1 MFLDKRGICC
11 VSQQIE
17 ILAATG
23 LVRPVS
29 GNKTMT
35 ARIHSLSFKVIAVFL
50 LLTLIT
56 IALLNVFAYRSSSQ
70 LFGEQTEKAM
80 TSTLTFRGDLLTEK
94 LQALE
99 NQAASIA
106 KIETLQQSLTGL
118 KSGWNTIAKSTGD
131 AKAELQRIFVTENP
145 HPAGEREKL
154 IKPEGPSGFYYS
166 THETT
171 QAQVAAYLA
180 GTSFSDMLIADQN
193 GNVIYSFE
201 KGPAFGENLK
211 EGSFAATG
219 LGRVYQQSA
228 EAAGKAVDDVVGVNF
243 SGLSVGADAGAPDIY
258 FAVPLVKLGGFKGS
272 LMFQVKAEVFVN
284 LLSKGIIAGSSQTA
298 AILSGNGAGIALD
311 ASGKLTDVR
320 ADFSGDGIAVQDG
333 QRPEGA
339 AVVYG
344 RRISFAGQDFVV
356 TESLTKAELEAGSIR
371 IAAILIITGLIAL
384 AILAAATWVFT
395 RRLFAPLDR
404 LVAFTGAV
412 ADGAIEQPVENQ
424 DRRDEIGSMARA
436 LERFR
441 QALIEQQRQS
451 AERRDERARAEEE
464 RRQRMEERD
473 LEARTLQEVV
483 ETLDT
488 GLDRLAAG
496 DLAFRIERRFPVDL
510 EGLRSNFNKAI
521 ETLSATLGGIGGNS
535 VAVREGSEEM
545 RAGADQL
552 AERTER
558 QAAAI
563 SQAATAIQEI
573 TSAVKTQI
581 ARAEEAER
589 IARAAK
595 DDTAMSG
602 LIMRD
607 TIAAMEA
614 IQGSSQSISNI
625 IGVIDE
631 IAFQT
636 NLLALNAGVEAARA
650 GESGKGF
657 AVVAQEVRELAQRS
671 SNAAK
676 EIANLLSKSRGEVDH
691 GVKLVEKAGNA
702 LDGIGS
708 HVLSIN
714 SHIGEIMES
723 TREEAQTL
731 VDINTSV
738 NQLDAMTQ
746 QNAAMVE
753 ETTAAIH
760 RLAGEAAEMDQRLGL
775 FNLGAM
781 RTSQGRH
788 AA

>member
-1 MFLDKRGICC
+1 
-11 VSQQIE
+11 
-17 ILAATG
+17 
-23 LVRPVS
+23 
-29 GNKTMT
+29 MT

-50 LLTLIT
+50 VLTFIT

-70 LFGEQTEKAM
+70 VFGEQTEKAM

-99 NQAASIA
+99 DQAASIA

-118 KSGWNTIAKSTGD
+118 KSGWNTIAKSSGD
-131 AKAELQRIFVTENP
+131 AKAELQRIFVTENSLP
-145 HPAGEREKL
+145 VDEREKL

-171 QAQVAAYLA
+171 QGQVAAYLE
-180 GTSFSDMLIADQN
+180 GTSFRDMLIADQN
-193 GNVIYSFE
+193 GNVVYSFK

-211 EGSFAATG
+211 EGSFASTG
-219 LGRVYQQSA
+219 LARVYQKSA
-228 EAAGKAVDDVVGVNF
+228 DEAAKAVDDVVGVSF
-243 SGLSVGADAGAPDIY
+243 SGLSVGADANAPDIY
-258 FAVPLVKLGGFKGS
+258 FAVPMVKLGGFKGS
-272 LMFQVKAEVFVN
+272 LIFQVKAEVFVN
-284 LLSKGIIAGSSQTA
+284 LLSKGIIAGSSQQA
-298 AILSGNGAGIALD
+298 AILSGDGSGIALD
-311 ASGKLTDVR
+311 ASGKLADVR
-320 ADFSGDGIAVQDG
+320 AEFSVSGDGIAVQSG
-333 QRPEGA
+333 ERPEGA
-339 AVVYG
+339 ALVYG
-344 RRISFAGQDFVV
+344 RQIRFADQSFVV
-356 TESLTKAELEAGSIR
+356 TESLTTQELDAGSLQ
-371 IAAILIITGLIAL
+371 IATILLVTGLIAL
-384 AILAAATWVFT
+384 AVLAAATWVFT
-395 RRLFAPLDR
+395 RRLFAPLER

-412 ADGAIEQPVENQ
+412 ADGEIDRPVENQ
-424 DRRDEIGSMARA
+424 GRRDEIGSMARA

-451 AERRDERARAEEE
+451 AERREERARAEEE

-473 LEARTLQEVV
+473 HEARSLQEVV
-483 ETLDT
+483 ETLDK

-496 DLAFRIERRFPVDL
+496 DLAFRIETRFPADL

-521 ETLSATLGGIGGNS
+521 ETLSTTLGGIGENS

-545 RAGADQL
+545 RTGADQL

-563 SQAATAIQEI
+563 TQAANAIQEI

-581 ARAEEAER
+581 SRAEEAER

-614 IQGSSQSISNI
+614 IQGSSQEINKIVS
-625 IGVIDE
+625 VIDE

-676 EIANLLSKSRGEVDH
+676 EIANLLSKSRDEVDH

-723 TREEAQTL
+723 TREEAETL
-731 VDINTSV
+731 IDINTSV

-753 ETTAAIH
+753 ETTDAIH
-760 RLAGEAAEMDQRLGL
+760 RLAGEAAEMDQRLGM
-775 FNLGAM
+775 FNLGAA
-781 RTSQGRH
+781 RTSSGRR

>member
-1 MFLDKRGICC
+1 MGAGLLAGLLRGTTI
-11 VSQQIE
+11 
-17 ILAATG
+17 
-23 LVRPVS
+23 
-29 GNKTMT
+29 MT

-50 LLTLIT
+50 VLTFIT
-56 IALLNVFAYRSSSQ
+56 VALLNVFAYRSSSA

-80 TSTLTFRGDLLTEK
+80 TSMLTFRGDMLTEK

-106 KIETLQQSLTGL
+106 KIETLQQSMTGL
-118 KSGWNTIAKSTGD
+118 KSGWNTISKSTGD
-131 AKAELQRIFVTENP
+131 AKAELQRVFVTENP
-145 HPAGEREKL
+145 NPPGEREKL
-154 IKPEGPSGFYYS
+154 LKPEGPSGFYYS

-171 QAQVAAYLA
+171 QAQIGAYLE

-193 GNVIYSFE
+193 GNVIYSFR
-201 KGPAFGENLK
+201 KGAAFGENLA
-211 EGSFAATG
+211 EGSYAATN
-219 LGRVYQQSA
+219 LGRVFQQSVQ
-228 EAAGKAVDDVVGVNF
+228 AAAAAVDDVVGVNF
-243 SGLSVGADAGAPDIY
+243 SGLSVGADPAAPDIY
-258 FAVPLVKLGGFKGS
+258 FAVPFVKLGGYKGS
-272 LMFQVKAEVFVN
+272 LMFQVKADVFEN
-284 LLSKGIIAGSSQTA
+284 LLSKGIVAGSSQKA
-298 AILSGNGAGIALD
+298 AILSGEGTGIALD
-311 ASGKLTDVR
+311 ASGKLTDIK
-320 ADFSGDGIAVQDG
+320 ADFTMSGDGVSVQSG
-333 QRPEGA
+333 ERPEGA
-339 AVVYG
+339 AMVYG
-344 RRISFAGQDFVV
+344 RRIGFGDQSFVV
-356 TESLTKAELEAGSIR
+356 TESLTTAELEAGSIR
-371 IAAILIITGLIAL
+371 IATILFVTGLIAL
-384 AILAAATWVFT
+384 GVLAAATWVFT
-395 RRLFAPLDR
+395 RRLFAPLER

-412 ADGAIEQPVENQ
+412 ADGEIEHPVANQ
-424 DRRDEIGSMARA
+424 ERRDEIGSMARA
-436 LERFR
+436 LEHFR
-441 QALIEQQRQS
+441 LALIEQQRQS
-451 AERRDERARAEEE
+451 AERREERARAEEE

-473 LEARTLQEVV
+473 SEARTLQDVV
-483 ETLDT
+483 ETLDQ

-496 DLAFRIERRFPVDL
+496 DLAFRIESRFPADL
-510 EGLRSNFNKAI
+510 EALRSNFNKAI

-563 SQAATAIQEI
+563 SEAATAIQEI
-573 TSAVKTQI
+573 TGAVKVQI

-589 IARAAK
+589 IARAAR

-602 LIMRD
+602 HIMRD

-614 IQGSSQSISNI
+614 IQGSSMEINKIVS
-625 IGVIDE
+625 VIDE

-676 EIANLLSKSRGEVDH
+676 EIAGLLSKSRGEVDH

-714 SHIGEIMES
+714 SHIAEIMES

-775 FNLGAM
+775 FTLGAE
-781 RTSQGRH
+781 RSGSVRH

>member
-1 MFLDKRGICC
+1 
-11 VSQQIE
+11 
-17 ILAATG
+17 
-23 LVRPVS
+23 
-29 GNKTMT
+29 MT

-50 LLTLIT
+50 VLTFIT
-56 IALLNVFAYRSSSQ
+56 VALLNIFAYRSSSQ

-80 TSTLTFRGDLLTEK
+80 ASTLTFRGDLLTEK
-94 LQALE
+94 LHALE

-118 KSGWNTIAKSTGD
+118 KSGWNTITKSSGD
-131 AKAELQRIFVTENP
+131 AKAELQRIFVKENP
-145 HPAGEREKL
+145 FQAGEREKL

-171 QAQVAAYLA
+171 QTQVAAYLD

-193 GNVIYSFE
+193 GNVVYSYK
-201 KGPAFGENLK
+201 KGPAFAENLK
-211 EGSFAATG
+211 DGSFAATG
-219 LGRVYQQSA
+219 LGKVYQQSVD
-228 EAAGKAVDDVVGVNF
+228 AAAKAVDDVVGVNF
-243 SGLSVGADAGAPDIY
+243 SGLSVGADAAYPDIY
-258 FAVPLVKLGGFKGS
+258 FAVPLVKLGSFKGS
-272 LMFQVKAEVFVN
+272 LMFQVKADVFVD
-284 LLSKGIIAGSSQTA
+284 LLSKGMVPGSSQTA
-298 AILSGNGAGIALD
+298 AIVSAEGAGIALD
-311 ASGKLTDVR
+311 AAGKLTDVR
-320 ADFSGDGIAVQDG
+320 ADFSASGDGISVTSG
-333 QRPEGA
+333 ERPDGA
-339 AVVYG
+339 AVIYG
-344 RRISFAGQDFVV
+344 RRVSFGDQSFVV
-356 TESLTKAELEAGSIR
+356 TESLTEAELQAGSIR
-371 IAAILIITGLIAL
+371 IATILVITGLVAL
-384 AILAAATWVFT
+384 GVLAAATWIFS
-395 RRLFAPLDR
+395 RRLFAPLER
-404 LVAFTGAV
+404 LVIFTGAV
-412 ADGAIEQPVENQ
+412 ADGQIDQPVENQ
-424 DRRDEIGSMARA
+424 ERRDEIGSMARA

-451 AERRDERARAEEE
+451 AERREERARAEEE

-473 LEARTLQEVV
+473 QEAKTLQEVV

-496 DLAFRIERRFPVDL
+496 DLAFRIERRFPADL

-563 SQAATAIQEI
+563 SQAAGAIQEI

-614 IQGSSQSISNI
+614 IQGSSQEINKIVS
-625 IGVIDE
+625 VIDE

-731 VDINTSV
+731 VDINASV
-738 NQLDAMTQ
+738 NQLDTMTQ

-775 FNLGAM
+775 FNLGTVA
-781 RTSQGRH
+781 GH
-788 AA
+788 AGQRAA

>member
-1 MFLDKRGICC
+1 
-11 VSQQIE
+11 
-17 ILAATG
+17 
-23 LVRPVS
+23 
-29 GNKTMT
+29 MT

-50 LLTLIT
+50 VLTFIT
-56 IALLNVFAYRSSSQ
+56 VALLNIFAYRSSSQ

-80 TSTLTFRGDLLTEK
+80 ASTLTFRGDLLTEK
-94 LQALE
+94 LHALE

-118 KSGWNTIAKSTGD
+118 KSGWNTITKSSGD
-131 AKAELQRIFVTENP
+131 AKAELQQIFVKENP
-145 HPAGEREKL
+145 FQAGEREKL

-171 QAQVAAYLA
+171 QTQVAAYLD

-193 GNVIYSFE
+193 GNVVYSYK
-201 KGPAFGENLK
+201 KGPAFAENLK
-211 EGSFAATG
+211 DGSFAATG
-219 LGRVYQQSA
+219 LGKVYQQSVD
-228 EAAGKAVDDVVGVNF
+228 AAAKAVDDVVGVNF
-243 SGLSVGADAGAPDIY
+243 SGLSVGADAAYPDIY
-258 FAVPLVKLGGFKGS
+258 FAVPLVKLGSFKGS
-272 LMFQVKAEVFVN
+272 LMFQVKADVFVD
-284 LLSKGIIAGSSQTA
+284 LLSKGMVPGSSQTA
-298 AILSGNGAGIALD
+298 AIVSAEGAGIALD
-311 ASGKLTDVR
+311 AAGKLTDVR
-320 ADFSGDGIAVQDG
+320 ADFSASGDGISVTSG
-333 QRPEGA
+333 ERPDGA
-339 AVVYG
+339 AVIYG
-344 RRISFAGQDFVV
+344 RRVSFGDQSFVV
-356 TESLTKAELEAGSIR
+356 TESLTEAELQAGSIR
-371 IAAILIITGLIAL
+371 IATILVITGLVAL
-384 AILAAATWVFT
+384 GVLAAATWIFT
-395 RRLFAPLDR
+395 RRLFAPLER
-404 LVAFTGAV
+404 LVIFTGAV
-412 ADGAIEQPVENQ
+412 ADGQIDQPVENQ
-424 DRRDEIGSMARA
+424 ERRDEIGSMARA

-451 AERRDERARAEEE
+451 AERREERARAEEE

-473 LEARTLQEVV
+473 QEAKTLQEVV

-496 DLAFRIERRFPVDL
+496 DLAFRIERRFPADL

-563 SQAATAIQEI
+563 SQAAGAIQEI

-614 IQGSSQSISNI
+614 IQGSSQEINKIVS
-625 IGVIDE
+625 VIDE

-731 VDINTSV
+731 VDINASV
-738 NQLDAMTQ
+738 NQLDTMTQ

-775 FNLGAM
+775 FNLGTVA
-781 RTSQGRH
+781 GH
-788 AA
+788 AGQRAA

>member
-1 MFLDKRGICC
+1 
-11 VSQQIE
+11 
-17 ILAATG
+17 
-23 LVRPVS
+23 
-29 GNKTMT
+29 MT

-50 LLTLIT
+50 VLTFIT
-56 IALLNVFAYRSSSQ
+56 VALLNIFAYRSSSQ

-80 TSTLTFRGDLLTEK
+80 ASTLTFRGDLLTEK
-94 LQALE
+94 LHALE

-118 KSGWNTIAKSTGD
+118 KSGWNTITKSSGD
-131 AKAELQRIFVTENP
+131 AKGELQRIFVKENP
-145 HPAGEREKL
+145 FQAGEREKL

-171 QAQVAAYLA
+171 QAQVAAYLD

-193 GNVIYSFE
+193 GNVVYSFK
-201 KGPAFGENLK
+201 KGPAFAENLK
-211 EGSFAATG
+211 DGSFAATG
-219 LGRVYQQSA
+219 LGKVYQQSVD
-228 EAAGKAVDDVVGVNF
+228 AAAKAVDDVVGVNF
-243 SGLSVGADAGAPDIY
+243 SGLSVGADAAYPDIY
-258 FAVPLVKLGGFKGS
+258 FAVPLVKLGSFKGS
-272 LMFQVKAEVFVN
+272 LMFQVKADVFVD
-284 LLSKGIIAGSSQTA
+284 LLSKGMVPGSSQTA
-298 AILSGNGAGIALD
+298 AIVSAEGAGIALD
-311 ASGKLTDVR
+311 AGGKLTDVR
-320 ADFSGDGIAVQDG
+320 ADFSASGDGISVTSG
-333 QRPEGA
+333 ERPDGA
-339 AVVYG
+339 AVIYG
-344 RRISFAGQDFVV
+344 RRVSFGDQSFVV
-356 TESLTKAELEAGSIR
+356 TESLTEAELQAGSIR
-371 IAAILIITGLIAL
+371 IATILVITGLVAL
-384 AILAAATWVFT
+384 GVLAAATWIFT
-395 RRLFAPLDR
+395 RRLFAPLER
-404 LVAFTGAV
+404 LVIFTGAV
-412 ADGAIEQPVENQ
+412 ADGQIDQPVENQ
-424 DRRDEIGSMARA
+424 ERRDEIGSMARA

-451 AERRDERARAEEE
+451 AERREERARAEEE

-473 LEARTLQEVV
+473 QEAKTLQEVV

-496 DLAFRIERRFPVDL
+496 DLAFRIERRFPADL

-563 SQAATAIQEI
+563 SQAAGAIQEI

-614 IQGSSQSISNI
+614 IQGSSQEINKIVS
-625 IGVIDE
+625 VIDE

-731 VDINTSV
+731 VDINASV
-738 NQLDAMTQ
+738 NQLDTMTQ

-775 FNLGAM
+775 FNLGTVA
-781 RTSQGRH
+781 GH
-788 AA
+788 AGKRAA

>member
-1 MFLDKRGICC
+1 
-11 VSQQIE
+11 
-17 ILAATG
+17 
-23 LVRPVS
+23 
-29 GNKTMT
+29 MT

-50 LLTLIT
+50 VLTFIT
-56 IALLNVFAYRSSSQ
+56 VALLNIFAYRSSSQ

-80 TSTLTFRGDLLTEK
+80 ASTLTFRGDLLTEK
-94 LQALE
+94 LHALE

-118 KSGWNTIAKSTGD
+118 KSGWNTITKSSGD
-131 AKAELQRIFVTENP
+131 AKGELQRIFVKENP
-145 HPAGEREKL
+145 FQAGEREKL

-171 QAQVAAYLA
+171 QTQVAAYLD

-193 GNVIYSFE
+193 GNVVYSYK
-201 KGPAFGENLK
+201 KGPAFAENLK
-211 EGSFAATG
+211 DGSFAATG
-219 LGRVYQQSA
+219 LGKVYQQSVD
-228 EAAGKAVDDVVGVNF
+228 AAAKAVDDVVGVNF
-243 SGLSVGADAGAPDIY
+243 SGLSVGADAAYPDIY
-258 FAVPLVKLGGFKGS
+258 FAVPLVKLGSFKGS
-272 LMFQVKAEVFVN
+272 LMFQVKADVFVD
-284 LLSKGIIAGSSQTA
+284 LLSKGMVPGSSQTA
-298 AILSGNGAGIALD
+298 AIVSAEGAGIALD
-311 ASGKLTDVR
+311 AAGKLTDVR
-320 ADFSGDGIAVQDG
+320 ADFSASGDGISVTSG
-333 QRPEGA
+333 ERPDGA
-339 AVVYG
+339 AVIYG
-344 RRISFAGQDFVV
+344 RRVSFGDQSFVV
-356 TESLTKAELEAGSIR
+356 TESLTEAELQAGSIR
-371 IAAILIITGLIAL
+371 IATILVITGLVAL
-384 AILAAATWVFT
+384 GVLAAATWIFT
-395 RRLFAPLDR
+395 RRLFAPLER
-404 LVAFTGAV
+404 LVIFTGAV
-412 ADGAIEQPVENQ
+412 ADGQIDQPVENQ
-424 DRRDEIGSMARA
+424 ERRDEIGSMARA

-451 AERRDERARAEEE
+451 AERREERARAEEE

-473 LEARTLQEVV
+473 QEAKTLQEVV

-496 DLAFRIERRFPVDL
+496 DLAFRIERRFPADL

-563 SQAATAIQEI
+563 SQAAGAIQEI

-614 IQGSSQSISNI
+614 IQGSSQEINKIVS
-625 IGVIDE
+625 VIDE

-731 VDINTSV
+731 VDINASV
-738 NQLDAMTQ
+738 NQLDTMTQ

-775 FNLGAM
+775 FNLGTVAGHA
-781 RTSQGRH
+781 GRR

>member
-1 MFLDKRGICC
+1 
-11 VSQQIE
+11 
-17 ILAATG
+17 
-23 LVRPVS
+23 
-29 GNKTMT
+29 MT

-50 LLTLIT
+50 VLTFIT

-70 LFGEQTEKAM
+70 VFGEQTEKAM

-99 NQAASIA
+99 DQAASIA

-118 KSGWNTIAKSTGD
+118 KSGWNTIAKSSGD
-131 AKAELQRIFVTENP
+131 AKAELQRIFVTENSFP
-145 HPAGEREKL
+145 VDEREKL

-171 QAQVAAYLA
+171 QGQVAAYLE
-180 GTSFSDMLIADQN
+180 GTSFRDMLIADQN
-193 GNVIYSFE
+193 GNVVYSFK

-211 EGSFAATG
+211 EGSFASTG
-219 LGRVYQQSA
+219 LARVYQKSA
-228 EAAGKAVDDVVGVNF
+228 DEAAKAVDDVVGVSF
-243 SGLSVGADAGAPDIY
+243 SGLSVGADANAPDIY
-258 FAVPLVKLGGFKGS
+258 FAVPMVKLGGFKGS
-272 LMFQVKAEVFVN
+272 LIFQVKAEVFVN
-284 LLSKGIIAGSSQTA
+284 LLSKGIIAGSSQQA
-298 AILSGNGAGIALD
+298 AILSGDGSGIALD
-311 ASGKLTDVR
+311 ASGKLADVR
-320 ADFSGDGIAVQDG
+320 AEFSVSGDGIAVQSG
-333 QRPEGA
+333 ERPEGA
-339 AVVYG
+339 ALVYG
-344 RRISFAGQDFVV
+344 RQIRFADQSFVV
-356 TESLTKAELEAGSIR
+356 TESLTTQELDAGSLR
-371 IAAILIITGLIAL
+371 IATILLVTGLIAL
-384 AILAAATWVFT
+384 AVLAAATWVFT
-395 RRLFAPLDR
+395 RRLFAPLER

-412 ADGAIEQPVENQ
+412 ADGEIDRPVENQ
-424 DRRDEIGSMARA
+424 ERRDEIGSMARA

-451 AERRDERARAEEE
+451 AERREERARAEEE

-473 LEARTLQEVV
+473 HEARSLQEVV
-483 ETLDT
+483 ETLDK

-496 DLAFRIERRFPVDL
+496 DLAFRIETRFPADL

-521 ETLSATLGGIGGNS
+521 ETLSTTLGGIGENS

-545 RAGADQL
+545 RTGADQL

-563 SQAATAIQEI
+563 TQAANAIQEI

-581 ARAEEAER
+581 SRAEEAER

-614 IQGSSQSISNI
+614 IQGSSQEINKIVS
-625 IGVIDE
+625 VIDE

-723 TREEAQTL
+723 TREEAETL
-731 VDINTSV
+731 IDINTSV

-760 RLAGEAAEMDQRLGL
+760 RLAGEAAEMDQRLGM
-775 FNLGAM
+775 FNLGAA
-781 RTSQGRH
+781 RTSSGRH

>member
-1 MFLDKRGICC
+1 
-11 VSQQIE
+11 
-17 ILAATG
+17 
-23 LVRPVS
+23 
-29 GNKTMT
+29 MT

-50 LLTLIT
+50 VLTFIT
-56 IALLNVFAYRSSSQ
+56 VALLNIFAYRSSSQ

-80 TSTLTFRGDLLTEK
+80 ASTLTFRGDLLTEK
-94 LQALE
+94 LHALE

-118 KSGWNTIAKSTGD
+118 KSGWNTITKSSGD
-131 AKAELQRIFVTENP
+131 AKAELQRIFVKENP
-145 HPAGEREKL
+145 FQAGEREKL

-166 THETT
+166 THEAT
-171 QAQVAAYLA
+171 QTQVAAYLD

-193 GNVIYSFE
+193 GNVVYSFK
-201 KGPAFGENLK
+201 KGSAFGENLK
-211 EGSFAATG
+211 DGSFAATG
-219 LGRVYQQSA
+219 LGKVYQQSVD
-228 EAAGKAVDDVVGVNF
+228 AAAKTVDDVVGVNF
-243 SGLSVGADAGAPDIY
+243 SGLSVGADAAYPDIY
-258 FAVPLVKLGGFKGS
+258 FAVPLVKLGSFKGS
-272 LMFQVKAEVFVN
+272 LIFQVKADVFVD
-284 LLSKGIIAGSSQTA
+284 LLSKGMVPGSSQTA
-298 AILSGNGAGIALD
+298 AIVSAEGAGIALD
-311 ASGKLTDVR
+311 AAGKLTDVR
-320 ADFSGDGIAVQDG
+320 ADFSASGDGISVTSG
-333 QRPEGA
+333 ERPDGA
-339 AVVYG
+339 AVIYG
-344 RRISFAGQDFVV
+344 RRVSFGDQSFVV
-356 TESLTKAELEAGSIR
+356 TESLTEAELQAGSIR
-371 IAAILIITGLIAL
+371 IATILVITGLVAL
-384 AILAAATWVFT
+384 GVLAAATWIFT
-395 RRLFAPLDR
+395 RRLFAPLER
-404 LVAFTGAV
+404 LVIFTGAV
-412 ADGAIEQPVENQ
+412 ADGQIDQPVENQ
-424 DRRDEIGSMARA
+424 ERRDEIGSMARA

-451 AERRDERARAEEE
+451 AERREERARAEEE

-473 LEARTLQEVV
+473 QEAKTLQEVV

-496 DLAFRIERRFPVDL
+496 DLAFRIERRFPADL

-563 SQAATAIQEI
+563 SQAAGAIQEI
-573 TSAVKTQI
+573 TGAVKTQI

-614 IQGSSQSISNI
+614 IQGSSQEINKIVS
-625 IGVIDE
+625 VIDE

-731 VDINTSV
+731 VDINASV
-738 NQLDAMTQ
+738 NQLDTMTQ

-775 FNLGAM
+775 FNLGTVA
-781 RTSQGRH
+781 GH
-788 AA
+788 AGKRAA

>member
-1 MFLDKRGICC
+1 M
-11 VSQQIE
+11 
-17 ILAATG
+17 
-23 LVRPVS
+23 
-29 GNKTMT
+29 
-35 ARIHSLSFKVIAVFL
+35 
-50 LLTLIT
+50 
-56 IALLNVFAYRSSSQ
+56 
-70 LFGEQTEKAM
+70 
-80 TSTLTFRGDLLTEK
+80 
-94 LQALE
+94 
-99 NQAASIA
+99 
-106 KIETLQQSLTGL
+106 
-118 KSGWNTIAKSTGD
+118 
-131 AKAELQRIFVTENP
+131 
-145 HPAGEREKL
+145 
-154 IKPEGPSGFYYS
+154 
-166 THETT
+166 
-171 QAQVAAYLA
+171 
-180 GTSFSDMLIADQN
+180 
-193 GNVIYSFE
+193 
-201 KGPAFGENLK
+201 
-211 EGSFAATG
+211 
-219 LGRVYQQSA
+219 
-228 EAAGKAVDDVVGVNF
+228 
-243 SGLSVGADAGAPDIY
+243 
-258 FAVPLVKLGGFKGS
+258 VKLGGFKGS
-272 LMFQVKAEVFVN
+272 LIFQVKAEVFVN
-284 LLSKGIIAGSSQTA
+284 LLSKGIIAGSSQRA
-298 AILSGNGAGIALD
+298 AILSGDGSGIALD
-311 ASGKLTDVR
+311 ASGKLADVR
-320 ADFSGDGIAVQDG
+320 AEFSVSGDGIAVRSG
-333 QRPEGA
+333 ERPEGA
-339 AVVYG
+339 VLVYG
-344 RRISFAGQDFVV
+344 RQIRFADQSFVV
-356 TESLTKAELEAGSIR
+356 TESLTTQELDAGSLR
-371 IAAILIITGLIAL
+371 IATILLVTGLIAL
-384 AILAAATWVFT
+384 AVLAAATWIFT
-395 RRLFAPLDR
+395 RRLFAPLER

-412 ADGAIEQPVENQ
+412 ADGEIDRPVENQ
-424 DRRDEIGSMARA
+424 ERRDEIGSMARA

-451 AERRDERARAEEE
+451 AERREERARAEEE

-473 LEARTLQEVV
+473 HEARSLQEVV
-483 ETLDT
+483 ETLDK

-496 DLAFRIERRFPVDL
+496 DLAFRIETRFPADL

-521 ETLSATLGGIGGNS
+521 ETLSTTLGGIGENS

-545 RAGADQL
+545 RTGADQL

-563 SQAATAIQEI
+563 TQAANAIQEI

-581 ARAEEAER
+581 SRAEEAER

-614 IQGSSQSISNI
+614 IQGSSQEINKIVS
-625 IGVIDE
+625 VIDE

-723 TREEAQTL
+723 TREEAETL
-731 VDINTSV
+731 IDINTSV

-760 RLAGEAAEMDQRLGL
+760 RLAGEAAEMDQRLGM
-775 FNLGAM
+775 FNLGAA
-781 RTSQGRH
+781 RTSSGRH

>member
-1 MFLDKRGICC
+1 
-11 VSQQIE
+11 
-17 ILAATG
+17 
-23 LVRPVS
+23 
-29 GNKTMT
+29 MT
-35 ARIHSLSFKVIAVFL
+35 ARLHSLSFKLIAVFL
-50 LLTLIT
+50 VLTFTT
-56 IALLNVFAYRSSSQ
+56 IALLNVFAYRGSSQ
-70 LFGEQTEKAM
+70 LFAEQTEKAM
-80 TSTLTFRGDLLTEK
+80 TSTLTFRGDLLIEK
-94 LQALE
+94 LGALE

-106 KIETLQQSLTGL
+106 KIETLQQSMTGL
-118 KSGWNTIAKSTGD
+118 KSGWNTITKSSGD
-131 AKAELQRIFVTENP
+131 AKAELQRVFVAENP
-145 HPAGEREKL
+145 HPADEREKL

-171 QAQVAAYLA
+171 QTQMAAYLA
-180 GTSFSDMLIADQN
+180 GTDFLDILIADQN
-193 GNVIYSFE
+193 GNVIYSFR
-201 KGPAFGENLK
+201 KGGAFGENLK
-211 EGSFAATG
+211 EGNWAATG

-228 EAAGKAVDDVVGVNF
+228 EAAANAVDDVVGVNF
-243 SGLSVGADAGAPDIY
+243 SGLAVGGDAGAPDIY
-258 FAVPLVKLGGFKGS
+258 FAVPFVKLGGYKGS
-272 LMFQVKAEVFVN
+272 LMFQVQPQVFTD
-284 LLSKGIIAGSSQTA
+284 LLSKGIIPGSSQKA
-298 AILSGNGAGIALD
+298 SILSSGGTGITLD
-311 ASGKLTDVR
+311 EAGKLVDVR
-320 ADFSGDGIAVQDG
+320 ADFQASGDGIAVQAAE
-333 QRPEGA
+333 RLEGA

-344 RRISFAGQDFVV
+344 RRIGFAGQDFVV
-356 TESLTKAELEAGSIR
+356 TESLTTAELEAGSLS
-371 IAAILIITGLIAL
+371 IATTLFLTGLIAL
-384 AILAAATWVFT
+384 LVLAIATWVFT

-404 LVAFTGAV
+404 LVTFTAAV
-412 ADGAIEQPVENQ
+412 ADGEIERPVENQ
-424 DRRDEIGSMARA
+424 ERRDEIGSMARA

-441 QALIEQQRQS
+441 LGLIEQQRLS
-451 AERRDERARAEEE
+451 AERREERERADEE
-464 RRQRMEERD
+464 RRQRMAERD
-473 LEARTLQEVV
+473 SEAKTLQEVV
-483 ETLDT
+483 ETLDH

-496 DLAFRIERRFPVDL
+496 DLAFRIERGFPVDL

-521 ETLSATLGGIGGNS
+521 ETLSTTLGGIGGNS

-563 SQAATAIQEI
+563 TQAATAIQEI

-614 IQGSSQSISNI
+614 IQGSSQEINKIVS
-625 IGVIDE
+625 VIDE

-676 EIANLLSKSRGEVDH
+676 EIANLLAKSRGEVDH
-691 GVKLVEKAGNA
+691 GVKLVEKAGHA

-731 VDINTSV
+731 VDINSSV

-760 RLAGEAAEMDQRLGL
+760 RLAGEAREMDQQLGQ
-775 FNLGAM
+775 FNLVAN
-781 RTSQGRH
+781 RQTASRH

>member
-1 MFLDKRGICC
+1 
-11 VSQQIE
+11 
-17 ILAATG
+17 
-23 LVRPVS
+23 
-29 GNKTMT
+29 MT

-50 LLTLIT
+50 VLTFIT
-56 IALLNVFAYRSSSQ
+56 VALLNIFAYRSSSV

-80 TSTLTFRGDLLTEK
+80 ASTLTFRGDLLTDK

-118 KSGWNTIAKSTGD
+118 KSGWNTIAKTSGN

-145 HPAGEREKL
+145 NPAGEREKL

-171 QAQVAAYLA
+171 QTQVAGYLA
-180 GTSFSDMLIADQN
+180 GTNFSDMLIADQN
-193 GNVIYSFE
+193 GNVIYSFK

-228 EAAGKAVDDVVGVNF
+228 DAAAEAVDDVVGVNF
-243 SGLSVGADAGAPDIY
+243 SGLSVGADASAPDIY

-272 LMFQVKAEVFVN
+272 LMFQVKAEVFSN
-284 LLSKGIIAGSSQTA
+284 LLSKGIVAGSSQQS
-298 AILSGNGAGIALD
+298 AILSGDGSGIALD
-311 ASGKLTDVR
+311 AAGKLTDVR
-320 ADFSGDGIAVQDG
+320 ADFAIPGEAMAVQSG
-333 QRPEGA
+333 ERPEGPA
-339 AVVYG
+339 LVYG
-344 RRISFAGQDFVV
+344 RRIGFGDQSFVV
-356 TESLTKAELEAGSIR
+356 TESLLTAELEAGSIR
-371 IAAILIITGLIAL
+371 IATVLVVTGLIAL
-384 AILAAATWVFT
+384 GILAAATWVFT
-395 RRLFAPLDR
+395 RRLFAPLER

-412 ADGAIEQPVENQ
+412 ADGEIEQPVQNQ

-441 QALIEQQRQS
+441 LALIEQQRQS

-473 LEARTLQEVV
+473 QEARTLQEVV
-483 ETLDT
+483 ETLDL

-496 DLAFRIERRFPVDL
+496 DLAFRIEQRFPTDL

-521 ETLSATLGGIGGNS
+521 ETLSTALGGIGGNS

-573 TSAVKTQI
+573 TGAVKTQI

-614 IQGSSQSISNI
+614 IQGSSQEINKIVS
-625 IGVIDE
+625 VIDE

-676 EIANLLSKSRGEVDH
+676 EIGNLLSKSRGEVDH

-731 VDINTSV
+731 VDINASV

-775 FNLGAM
+775 FNLGVKSN
-781 RTSQGRH
+781 SQERH

>member
-1 MFLDKRGICC
+1 
-11 VSQQIE
+11 
-17 ILAATG
+17 
-23 LVRPVS
+23 
-29 GNKTMT
+29 MT

-50 LLTLIT
+50 VLTFVT
-56 IALLNVFAYRSSSQ
+56 IALLNVFAYRSSNL

-80 TSTLTFRGDLLTEK
+80 ASTLTFRGDLLTEK

-118 KSGWNTIAKSTGD
+118 KSGWNTITKSSGD

-145 HPAGEREKL
+145 YPAGEREKL

-171 QAQVAAYLA
+171 QAQVATYLD

-193 GNVIYSFE
+193 GNVIYSFK
-201 KGPAFGENLK
+201 KGSAFGENLK
-211 EGSFAATG
+211 EGGFASTG
-219 LGRVYQQSA
+219 LGRVYLQSA
-228 EAAGKAVDDVVGVNF
+228 DAAAKAVDDVVGVNF
-243 SGLSVGADAGAPDIY
+243 SGLSVGADAAAPDIY
-258 FAVPLVKLGGFKGS
+258 FAVPLVKLGGYKGS

-284 LLSKGIIAGSSQTA
+284 LLSKGIVAGSSQQA
-298 AILSGNGAGIALD
+298 AILSGDGSGIALD

-320 ADFSGDGIAVQDG
+320 ADFTVSGDGIAVQPG
-333 QRPEGA
+333 ERPEGPA
-339 AVVYG
+339 MVYG
-344 RRISFAGQDFVV
+344 RQISFADQSFVV
-356 TESLTKAELEAGSIR
+356 TERLTTAELEAGSIR
-371 IAAILIITGLIAL
+371 IATILFVTGLVAL
-384 AILAAATWVFT
+384 AVLAVATWVFT
-395 RRLFAPLDR
+395 RRLFAPLER

-412 ADGAIEQPVENQ
+412 ANGEIDRPVENQ
-424 DRRDEIGSMARA
+424 ERRDEIGSMARA

-441 QALIEQQRQS
+441 QALIEQQKQS
-451 AERRDERARAEEE
+451 AERREERARVEEE

-473 LEARTLQEVV
+473 QEAKTLQEVV

-496 DLAFRIERRFPVDL
+496 DLAFRIERRFPADL

-521 ETLSATLGGIGGNS
+521 GTLSATLGGIGGNS

-563 SQAATAIQEI
+563 SQAASAIQEI

-614 IQGSSQSISNI
+614 IQGSSQEINKIVS
-625 IGVIDE
+625 VIDE

-676 EIANLLSKSRGEVDH
+676 EIANLLSKSRGEVDQ

-731 VDINTSV
+731 VEINASV

-775 FNLGAM
+775 FNLGTERGHA
-781 RTSQGRH
+781 GRH

>member
-1 MFLDKRGICC
+1 
-11 VSQQIE
+11 
-17 ILAATG
+17 
-23 LVRPVS
+23 
-29 GNKTMT
+29 MT

-50 LLTLIT
+50 VLTFVT
-56 IALLNVFAYRSSSQ
+56 VALLNVFAYRSSSA
-70 LFGEQTEKAM
+70 LFGDQTEKAM
-80 TSTLTFRGDLLTEK
+80 SSMLTFRGDMLTEK

-106 KIETLQQSLTGL
+106 KIETLQQSMTGL
-118 KSGWNTIAKSTGD
+118 KSGWNTISKSTGD
-131 AKAELQRIFVTENP
+131 AKAELQRVFVTENP
-145 HPAGEREKL
+145 NPPAEREKL
-154 IKPEGPSGFYYS
+154 LKPEGPSGFYYS

-171 QAQVAAYLA
+171 QAQIAAYLE

-193 GNVIYSFE
+193 GNVIYSFR
-201 KGPAFGENLK
+201 KGPAFGENLS
-211 EGSFAATG
+211 EGSWAATN
-219 LGRVYQQSA
+219 LGRVFQQSVQ
-228 EAAGKAVDDVVGVNF
+228 AASAAVDDVVGVNF
-243 SGLSVGADAGAPDIY
+243 SGLSVGADPAAPDIY
-258 FAVPLVKLGGFKGS
+258 FAVPFVKLGGYKGS
-272 LMFQVKAEVFVN
+272 LMFQVKADVFEN
-284 LLSKGIIAGSSQTA
+284 LLSKGIVAGSSQKA
-298 AILSGNGAGIALD
+298 AILSGEGTGIALD
-311 ASGKLTDVR
+311 VAGKLIDIQ
-320 ADFSGDGIAVQDG
+320 ADFSVSGDGVSVQAG
-333 QRPEGA
+333 ERPEGA
-339 AVVYG
+339 AMVYG
-344 RRISFAGQDFVV
+344 RRISFGDQSFVM
-356 TESLTKAELEAGSIR
+356 TESLTTAELEAGSIS
-371 IAAILIITGLIAL
+371 IATILFVTGLIAL
-384 AILAAATWVFT
+384 AVLAAATWVFT
-395 RRLFAPLDR
+395 RRLFAPLER

-412 ADGAIEQPVENQ
+412 ADGEIDHPVENQ
-424 DRRDEIGSMARA
+424 ERRDEIGSMARA

-441 QALIEQQRQS
+441 LALIEQQRLS
-451 AERRDERARAEEE
+451 AERREERARAEEE

-473 LEARTLQEVV
+473 SEARTLQDVV
-483 ETLDT
+483 ETLDQ
-488 GLDRLAAG
+488 GLGRLAAG
-496 DLAFRIERRFPVDL
+496 DLAFRIESRFPADL
-510 EGLRSNFNKAI
+510 ETLRSNFNKAI

-573 TSAVKTQI
+573 TGAVKVQI

-589 IARAAK
+589 IARAAR

-602 LIMRD
+602 HIMRD

-614 IQGSSQSISNI
+614 IQGSSMEINKIVS
-625 IGVIDE
+625 VIDE

-676 EIANLLSKSRGEVDH
+676 EIAGLLSKSRGEVDH

-714 SHIGEIMES
+714 SHIAEIMES

-760 RLAGEAAEMDQRLGL
+760 RLAGEAAEMDQQLGL
-775 FNLGAM
+775 FNLGSDGSGSV
-781 RTSQGRH
+781 RN

>member
-1 MFLDKRGICC
+1 
-11 VSQQIE
+11 
-17 ILAATG
+17 
-23 LVRPVS
+23 
-29 GNKTMT
+29 MT

-50 LLTLIT
+50 VLTFIT
-56 IALLNVFAYRSSSQ
+56 VALLNVFAYHSSSL

-106 KIETLQQSLTGL
+106 KIETLQQSMTGL
-118 KSGWNTIAKSTGD
+118 KSGWNTITKSSGD
-131 AKAELQRIFVTENP
+131 AKAELQRVFVTENP
-145 HPAGEREKL
+145 NPAGEREKL
-154 IKPEGPSGFYYS
+154 LKPEGPSGFYYS

-171 QAQVAAYLA
+171 QAQIAAYLE
-180 GTSFSDMLIADQN
+180 GTNFRDMLIADQN
-193 GNVIYSFE
+193 GNVIYSFK
-201 KGPAFGENLK
+201 KGPEFGENLK
-211 EGSFAATG
+211 QGRWAATG

-228 EAAGKAVDDVVGVNF
+228 DAAAKAVDDVVGVNF
-243 SGLSVGADAGAPDIY
+243 SGLSVGADPSAPDIY
-258 FAVPLVKLGGFKGS
+258 FAVPFVKLGGYKGS
-272 LMFQVKAEVFVN
+272 LMFQVKADVFLN
-284 LLSKGIIAGSSQTA
+284 LLSKGIVAGSSQKA

-311 ASGKLTDVR
+311 ASGKLADIR
-320 ADFSGDGIAVQDG
+320 ADFTMSGDGIAVQSG
-333 QRPEGA
+333 ARPEGA
-339 AVVYG
+339 AMVYG
-344 RRISFAGQDFVV
+344 RRISFADQSFVV
-356 TESLTKAELEAGSIR
+356 TESLTTAELEAGSIR
-371 IAAILIITGLIAL
+371 IATILFVTGLVAL
-384 AILAAATWVFT
+384 AVLAAATWVFT
-395 RRLFAPLDR
+395 RRLFAPLER

-412 ADGAIEQPVENQ
+412 ADGQIEQPVENQ
-424 DRRDEIGSMARA
+424 QRRDEIGSMARA

-441 QALIEQQRQS
+441 LALIEQQRLS
-451 AERRDERARAEEE
+451 GERREERARAEEE
-464 RRQRMEERD
+464 RRLRMEERD
-473 LEARTLQEVV
+473 SEARSLQAVV
-483 ETLDT
+483 ETLDQ

-496 DLAFRIERRFPVDL
+496 DLAFRIERPFPADL
-510 EGLRSNFNKAI
+510 EALRSNFNKAI
-521 ETLSATLGGIGGNS
+521 ETLSTTLGGIGGNS
-535 VAVREGSEEM
+535 IAVREGSEEM
-545 RAGADQL
+545 RAVADQL

-563 SQAATAIQEI
+563 SQAASAIQEI
-573 TSAVKTQI
+573 TGAVKVQI

-589 IARAAK
+589 IARAARN
-595 DDTAMSG
+595 DTAMSG
-602 LIMRD
+602 HIMRD

-614 IQGSSQSISNI
+614 IQGSSQEINKIVS
-625 IGVIDE
+625 VIDE
-631 IAFQT
+631 IDFQT

-676 EIANLLSKSRGEVDH
+676 EIASLLSKSRGEVDH

-708 HVLSIN
+708 HVVSIN
-714 SHIGEIMES
+714 SHIAEIMES

-731 VDINTSV
+731 VDINASV
-738 NQLDAMTQ
+738 SQLDTMTQ

-775 FNLGAM
+775 FNLGTA
-781 RTSQGRH
+781 RPSSARY

>member
-1 MFLDKRGICC
+1 
-11 VSQQIE
+11 
-17 ILAATG
+17 
-23 LVRPVS
+23 
-29 GNKTMT
+29 MT
-35 ARIHSLSFKVIAVFL
+35 ARIHSLSFKVIVVFL
-50 LLTLIT
+50 VLTFIT

-70 LFGEQTEKAM
+70 VFGEQTEKAM

-99 NQAASIA
+99 DQAASIA

-118 KSGWNTIAKSTGD
+118 KSGWNTIAKSSGD
-131 AKAELQRIFVTENP
+131 AKAELQRIFVTENSF
-145 HPAGEREKL
+145 PADEREKL

-171 QAQVAAYLA
+171 QGQVAAYLE
-180 GTSFSDMLIADQN
+180 GTSFRDMLIADQN
-193 GNVIYSFE
+193 GNVVYSFK

-211 EGSFAATG
+211 EGSFASTG
-219 LGRVYQQSA
+219 LARVYQKSA
-228 EAAGKAVDDVVGVNF
+228 DEAAKAVDDVVGVSF
-243 SGLSVGADAGAPDIY
+243 SGLSVGADANAPDIY
-258 FAVPLVKLGGFKGS
+258 FAVPMVKLGGFKGS
-272 LMFQVKAEVFVN
+272 LIFQVKAEVFVN
-284 LLSKGIIAGSSQTA
+284 LLSKGIIAGSSQQA
-298 AILSGNGAGIALD
+298 AILSGDGSGIALD
-311 ASGKLTDVR
+311 ASGKLADVR
-320 ADFSGDGIAVQDG
+320 AEFSVSGDGIDVRSG
-333 QRPEGA
+333 ERPEGA
-339 AVVYG
+339 VLVYG
-344 RRISFAGQDFVV
+344 RQIRFADQSFVV
-356 TESLTKAELEAGSIR
+356 TESLTTQELDAGSLQ
-371 IAAILIITGLIAL
+371 IATILLVTGLIAL
-384 AILAAATWVFT
+384 AVLAAATWVFT
-395 RRLFAPLDR
+395 RRLFAPLER

-412 ADGAIEQPVENQ
+412 ADGEIDRPVENQ
-424 DRRDEIGSMARA
+424 ERRDEIGSMARA

-451 AERRDERARAEEE
+451 AERREERARAEEE

-473 LEARTLQEVV
+473 HEARSLQEVV
-483 ETLDT
+483 ETLDK

-496 DLAFRIERRFPVDL
+496 DLAFRIETRFPADL

-521 ETLSATLGGIGGNS
+521 ETLSTTLGGIGENS

-545 RAGADQL
+545 RTGADQL

-563 SQAATAIQEI
+563 TQAANAIQEI

-581 ARAEEAER
+581 SRAEEAER

-614 IQGSSQSISNI
+614 IQGSSQEINKIVS
-625 IGVIDE
+625 VIDE

-723 TREEAQTL
+723 TREEAETL
-731 VDINTSV
+731 IDINTSV

-760 RLAGEAAEMDQRLGL
+760 RLAGEAAEMDQRLGM
-775 FNLGAM
+775 FNLGAA
-781 RTSQGRH
+781 RTSSGRH

>member
-1 MFLDKRGICC
+1 
-11 VSQQIE
+11 
-17 ILAATG
+17 
-23 LVRPVS
+23 
-29 GNKTMT
+29 MT

-50 LLTLIT
+50 VLTFIT

-70 LFGEQTEKAM
+70 VFGEQTEKAM

-99 NQAASIA
+99 DQAASIA

-118 KSGWNTIAKSTGD
+118 KSGWNTIAKSSGD
-131 AKAELQRIFVTENP
+131 AKAELQRIFVTENSFP
-145 HPAGEREKL
+145 VDEREKL

-171 QAQVAAYLA
+171 QGQVAAYLE
-180 GTSFSDMLIADQN
+180 GTSFRDMLIADQN
-193 GNVIYSFE
+193 GNVVYSFK

-211 EGSFAATG
+211 EGSFASTG
-219 LGRVYQQSA
+219 LARVYQKSA
-228 EAAGKAVDDVVGVNF
+228 DEAAKAVDDVVGVSF
-243 SGLSVGADAGAPDIY
+243 SGLSVGADANAPDIY
-258 FAVPLVKLGGFKGS
+258 FAVPMVKLGGFKGS
-272 LMFQVKAEVFVN
+272 LIFQVKAEVFVN
-284 LLSKGIIAGSSQTA
+284 LLSKGIIAGSSQRA
-298 AILSGNGAGIALD
+298 AILSGDGSGIALD
-311 ASGKLTDVR
+311 ASGKLADVR
-320 ADFSGDGIAVQDG
+320 AEFSVSGDGIAVQSG
-333 QRPEGA
+333 ERPEGA
-339 AVVYG
+339 ALVYG
-344 RRISFAGQDFVV
+344 RQIRFADQSFVV
-356 TESLTKAELEAGSIR
+356 TESLTTQELDAGSLQ
-371 IAAILIITGLIAL
+371 IATILLVTGLIAL
-384 AILAAATWVFT
+384 AVLAAATWVFT
-395 RRLFAPLDR
+395 RRLFAPLER

-412 ADGAIEQPVENQ
+412 ADGEIDRPVENQ
-424 DRRDEIGSMARA
+424 ERRDEIGSMARA

-451 AERRDERARAEEE
+451 AERREERARAEEE

-473 LEARTLQEVV
+473 HEARSLQEVV
-483 ETLDT
+483 ETLDK

-496 DLAFRIERRFPVDL
+496 DLAFRIETRFPADL

-521 ETLSATLGGIGGNS
+521 ETLSATLGGIGENS
-535 VAVREGSEEM
+535 VAVREGAEEM
-545 RAGADQL
+545 RTGADQL

-563 SQAATAIQEI
+563 TQAANAIQEI

-581 ARAEEAER
+581 SRAEEAER

-614 IQGSSQSISNI
+614 IQGSSQEINKIVS
-625 IGVIDE
+625 VIDE

-723 TREEAQTL
+723 TREEAETL
-731 VDINTSV
+731 IDINTSV

-760 RLAGEAAEMDQRLGL
+760 RLAGEAAEMDQRLGM
-775 FNLGAM
+775 FNLGAA
-781 RTSQGRH
+781 RTSSGRH

>member
-1 MFLDKRGICC
+1 
-11 VSQQIE
+11 
-17 ILAATG
+17 
-23 LVRPVS
+23 
-29 GNKTMT
+29 MT

-50 LLTLIT
+50 LLTFISV
-56 IALLNVFAYRSSSQ
+56 ALLNVFAYRGSSK

-80 TSTLTFRGDLLTEK
+80 TSTLTFRGDLLIEK
-94 LQALE
+94 LEALQ

-106 KIETLQQSLTGL
+106 KIETLQQSMTGL
-118 KSGWNTIAKSTGD
+118 KSGWNTITKSSGD
-131 AKAELQRIFVTENP
+131 AKAELQRVFVSENP
-145 HPAGEREKL
+145 RPVGEREKL

-180 GTSFSDMLIADQN
+180 GTAFLDMLIADQN
-193 GNVIYSFE
+193 GNVIYSFR
-201 KGPAFGENLK
+201 KGAVFGENLK
-211 EGSFAATG
+211 EGDWAATG

-228 EAAGKAVDDVVGVNF
+228 EAAANAVDDVVGVNF
-243 SGLSVGADAGAPDIY
+243 SGLAVGGDASAPDIY
-258 FAVPLVKLGGFKGS
+258 FAVPFVKLGGYKGS
-272 LMFQVKAEVFVN
+272 LMFQVQPDVFAN
-284 LLSKGIIAGSSQTA
+284 LLSKGIIAGSSQKA
-298 AILSGNGAGIALD
+298 SILSGSGRGIALD
-311 ASGKLTDVR
+311 DAGKLMDVR
-320 ADFSGDGIAVQDG
+320 ADFSISGDGVAVQSG
-333 QRPEGA
+333 VRPEGP

-356 TESLTKAELEAGSIR
+356 TESLTTAEVEAGSLS
-371 IAAILIITGLIAL
+371 IATTLFLTGMIAL
-384 AILAAATWVFT
+384 LVLAVATWIFT

-412 ADGAIEQPVENQ
+412 ADGEIEQPVANQ
-424 DRRDEIGSMARA
+424 ERRDEIGSMARA

-441 QALIEQQRQS
+441 LGLIEQQRLS
-451 AERRDERARAEEE
+451 AERRDERARADEE
-464 RRQRMEERD
+464 RRQRMAERD
-473 LEARTLQEVV
+473 SEAKTLQEVV
-483 ETLDT
+483 ETLDH

-496 DLAFRIERRFPVDL
+496 DLAFRIERSFPVDL

-521 ETLSATLGGIGGNS
+521 ETLSTTLGGIGGNS

-573 TSAVKTQI
+573 TGAVKTQI

-614 IQGSSQSISNI
+614 IQGSSQEINKIVS
-625 IGVIDE
+625 VIDE

-676 EIANLLSKSRGEVDH
+676 EIANLLTKSRGEVDQ

-731 VDINTSV
+731 VDINSSV

-760 RLAGEAAEMDQRLGL
+760 RLAGEAAEMDQQLGQ
-775 FNLGAM
+775 FNLGAV
-781 RTSQGRH
+781 RQPASRH

>member
-1 MFLDKRGICC
+1 
-11 VSQQIE
+11 
-17 ILAATG
+17 
-23 LVRPVS
+23 
-29 GNKTMT
+29 MT

-50 LLTLIT
+50 ALTFIT
-56 IALLNVFAYRSSSQ
+56 VALLNIFAYRSSSQ
-70 LFGEQTEKAM
+70 LFGEQAEKAM
-80 TSTLTFRGDLLTEK
+80 ASTLTFRGDLLTEK
-94 LQALE
+94 LHALE

-118 KSGWNTIAKSTGD
+118 KSGWNTITKSSGD
-131 AKAELQRIFVTENP
+131 AKGELQRIFVKENP
-145 HPAGEREKL
+145 FQAGEREKL

-171 QAQVAAYLA
+171 QTQVAAYLD

-193 GNVIYSFE
+193 GNVVYSYK
-201 KGPAFGENLK
+201 KGPAFAENLK
-211 EGSFAATG
+211 DGSFAATG
-219 LGRVYQQSA
+219 LGKVYQQSVD
-228 EAAGKAVDDVVGVNF
+228 AAAKAVDDVVGVNF
-243 SGLSVGADAGAPDIY
+243 SGLSVGADAAYPDIY
-258 FAVPLVKLGGFKGS
+258 FAVPLVKLGSFKGS
-272 LMFQVKAEVFVN
+272 LMFQVKADVFVD
-284 LLSKGIIAGSSQTA
+284 LLSKGMVPGSSQTA
-298 AILSGNGAGIALD
+298 AIVSAEGAGIALD
-311 ASGKLTDVR
+311 AAGKLTDVR
-320 ADFSGDGIAVQDG
+320 ADFSASGDGISVTSG
-333 QRPEGA
+333 ERPDGA
-339 AVVYG
+339 AVIYG
-344 RRISFAGQDFVV
+344 RRVSFGDQSFVV
-356 TESLTKAELEAGSIR
+356 TESLTEAELQAGSIR
-371 IAAILIITGLIAL
+371 IATILVITGLVAL
-384 AILAAATWVFT
+384 GVLAAATWIFT
-395 RRLFAPLDR
+395 RRLFAPLER
-404 LVAFTGAV
+404 LVIFTGAV
-412 ADGAIEQPVENQ
+412 ADGQIDQPVENQ
-424 DRRDEIGSMARA
+424 ERRDEIGSMARA

-451 AERRDERARAEEE
+451 AERREERARAEEE

-473 LEARTLQEVV
+473 QEAKTLQEVV

-496 DLAFRIERRFPVDL
+496 DLAFRIERRFPADL

-563 SQAATAIQEI
+563 SQAAGAIQEI

-614 IQGSSQSISNI
+614 IQGSSQEINKIVS
-625 IGVIDE
+625 VIDE

-731 VDINTSV
+731 VDINASV
-738 NQLDAMTQ
+738 NQLDTMTQ

-775 FNLGAM
+775 FNLGTVAGHA
-781 RTSQGRH
+781 GRR

>member
-1 MFLDKRGICC
+1 
-11 VSQQIE
+11 
-17 ILAATG
+17 
-23 LVRPVS
+23 
-29 GNKTMT
+29 MT

-50 LLTLIT
+50 VLTFIT
-56 IALLNVFAYRSSSQ
+56 VALLNIFAYRSSSQ

-80 TSTLTFRGDLLTEK
+80 ASTLTFRGDLLTEK
-94 LQALE
+94 LHALE

-118 KSGWNTIAKSTGD
+118 KSGWNTITKSSGD
-131 AKAELQRIFVTENP
+131 AKAELQRIFVKENP
-145 HPAGEREKL
+145 YQAGEREKL

-171 QAQVAAYLA
+171 QTQVAAYLD

-193 GNVIYSFE
+193 GNVVYSYK
-201 KGPAFGENLK
+201 KGPAFAENLK
-211 EGSFAATG
+211 DGSFAATG
-219 LGRVYQQSA
+219 LGKVYQQSVD
-228 EAAGKAVDDVVGVNF
+228 AAAKAVDDVVGVNF
-243 SGLSVGADAGAPDIY
+243 SGLSVGADAAYPDIY
-258 FAVPLVKLGGFKGS
+258 FAVPLVKLGSFKGS
-272 LMFQVKAEVFVN
+272 LMFQVKADVFVD
-284 LLSKGIIAGSSQTA
+284 LLSKGMVPGSSQTA
-298 AILSGNGAGIALD
+298 AIVSAEGAGIALD

-320 ADFSGDGIAVQDG
+320 ADFSASGDGISVTSG
-333 QRPEGA
+333 ERPDGA
-339 AVVYG
+339 AVIYG
-344 RRISFAGQDFVV
+344 RRVSFGDQSFVV
-356 TESLTKAELEAGSIR
+356 TESLTEAELQAGSIR
-371 IAAILIITGLIAL
+371 IATILVITGLVAL
-384 AILAAATWVFT
+384 GVLAAATWIFS
-395 RRLFAPLDR
+395 RRLFAPLER
-404 LVAFTGAV
+404 LVIFTGAV
-412 ADGAIEQPVENQ
+412 ADGQIDQPVENQ
-424 DRRDEIGSMARA
+424 ERRDEIGSMARA

-451 AERRDERARAEEE
+451 AERREERARAEEE

-473 LEARTLQEVV
+473 QEAKTLQEVV

-496 DLAFRIERRFPVDL
+496 DLAFRIERRFPADL

-563 SQAATAIQEI
+563 SQAAGAIQEI
-573 TSAVKTQI
+573 TGAVKTQI

-614 IQGSSQSISNI
+614 IQGSSQEINKIVS
-625 IGVIDE
+625 VIDE

-731 VDINTSV
+731 VDINASV
-738 NQLDAMTQ
+738 NQLDTMTQ

-775 FNLGAM
+775 FNLGTVAGHA
-781 RTSQGRH
+781 GRRV
-788 AA
+788 A

>member
-1 MFLDKRGICC
+1 M
-11 VSQQIE
+11 
-17 ILAATG
+17 
-23 LVRPVS
+23 
-29 GNKTMT
+29 
-35 ARIHSLSFKVIAVFL
+35 
-50 LLTLIT
+50 
-56 IALLNVFAYRSSSQ
+56 
-70 LFGEQTEKAM
+70 
-80 TSTLTFRGDLLTEK
+80 
-94 LQALE
+94 
-99 NQAASIA
+99 
-106 KIETLQQSLTGL
+106 
-118 KSGWNTIAKSTGD
+118 
-131 AKAELQRIFVTENP
+131 
-145 HPAGEREKL
+145 
-154 IKPEGPSGFYYS
+154 
-166 THETT
+166 
-171 QAQVAAYLA
+171 
-180 GTSFSDMLIADQN
+180 
-193 GNVIYSFE
+193 
-201 KGPAFGENLK
+201 
-211 EGSFAATG
+211 
-219 LGRVYQQSA
+219 
-228 EAAGKAVDDVVGVNF
+228 DDVVGVNF
-243 SGLSVGADAGAPDIY
+243 SGLAVGSDATAPDIY
-258 FAVPLVKLGGFKGS
+258 FAVPLVKLGGYKGS
-272 LMFQVKAEVFVN
+272 LMFQVRPDVFTN
-284 LLSKGIIAGSSQTA
+284 LLSKGIVAGSSQKA
-298 AILSGNGAGIALD
+298 SILSGSSAGIALD
-311 ASGKLTDVR
+311 DAGKLVDVR
-320 ADFSGDGIAVQDG
+320 ADFPISGDGVAVQSS
-333 QRPEGA
+333 QRAEGP

-344 RRISFAGQDFVV
+344 RRIAFAGQEFVV
-356 TESLTKAELEAGSIR
+356 TESLTTAEVEAGSLS
-371 IAAILIITGLIAL
+371 IATTLFLTGLIAL
-384 AILAAATWVFT
+384 MVLAIATWIFT

-412 ADGAIEQPVENQ
+412 ADGEIEQPVENQ

-441 QALIEQQRQS
+441 LGLIEQQRLS
-451 AERRDERARAEEE
+451 AERREERARADDE
-464 RRQRMEERD
+464 RRQRMAERD
-473 LEARTLQEVV
+473 SEARTLQDVV
-483 ETLDT
+483 ETLDH

-496 DLAFRIERRFPVDL
+496 DLAFRIERGFPADL

-521 ETLSATLGGIGGNS
+521 ETLSTTLGGIGGNS

-563 SQAATAIQEI
+563 SQAASAIQEI
-573 TSAVKTQI
+573 TVAVQTQI

-595 DDTAMSG
+595 DDTATSG

-614 IQGSSQSISNI
+614 IQGSSQEINKIVS
-625 IGVIDE
+625 VIDE

-671 SNAAK
+671 SSAAK
-676 EIANLLSKSRGEVDH
+676 EIANLLTKSRGEVDH

-731 VDINTSV
+731 VDINSSV

-760 RLAGEAAEMDQRLGL
+760 RLAGEAREMDQQLGQ
-775 FNLGAM
+775 FNLGAP
-781 RTSQGRH
+781 RQQASRH

>member
-1 MFLDKRGICC
+1 
-11 VSQQIE
+11 
-17 ILAATG
+17 
-23 LVRPVS
+23 
-29 GNKTMT
+29 MT

-50 LLTLIT
+50 VLTFIT
-56 IALLNVFAYRSSSQ
+56 VALLNIFAYRSSSQ

-80 TSTLTFRGDLLTEK
+80 ASTLTFRGDLLTEK
-94 LQALE
+94 LHALE

-118 KSGWNTIAKSTGD
+118 KSGWNTITKSSGD
-131 AKAELQRIFVTENP
+131 AKGELQRIFVKENP
-145 HPAGEREKL
+145 FQAGEREKL

-171 QAQVAAYLA
+171 QTQVAAYLD

-193 GNVIYSFE
+193 GNVVYSFK

-211 EGSFAATG
+211 DGSFAATG
-219 LGRVYQQSA
+219 LGKVYQQSVD
-228 EAAGKAVDDVVGVNF
+228 AAAKAVDDVVGVNF
-243 SGLSVGADAGAPDIY
+243 SGLSVGADAAYPDIY
-258 FAVPLVKLGGFKGS
+258 FAVPLVKLGSFKGS
-272 LMFQVKAEVFVN
+272 LMFQVKADVFVD
-284 LLSKGIIAGSSQTA
+284 LLSKGMVPGSSQTA
-298 AILSGNGAGIALD
+298 AIVSAEGAGIALD
-311 ASGKLTDVR
+311 AAGKLTDVR
-320 ADFSGDGIAVQDG
+320 ADFSASGDGISVTSG
-333 QRPEGA
+333 ERPDGA
-339 AVVYG
+339 AVIYG
-344 RRISFAGQDFVV
+344 RRVSFGDQSFVV
-356 TESLTKAELEAGSIR
+356 TESLTEAELQAGSIR
-371 IAAILIITGLIAL
+371 IATILVITGLVAL
-384 AILAAATWVFT
+384 GVLAAATWIFT
-395 RRLFAPLDR
+395 RRLFAPLER
-404 LVAFTGAV
+404 LVIFTGAV
-412 ADGAIEQPVENQ
+412 ADGQIDQPVENQ
-424 DRRDEIGSMARA
+424 ERRDEIGSMARA

-451 AERRDERARAEEE
+451 AERREERARAEEE

-473 LEARTLQEVV
+473 QEAKTLQEVV

-496 DLAFRIERRFPVDL
+496 DLAFRIERRFPADL

-563 SQAATAIQEI
+563 SQAAGAIQEI

-614 IQGSSQSISNI
+614 IQGSSQEINKIVS
-625 IGVIDE
+625 VIDE

-731 VDINTSV
+731 VDINASV
-738 NQLDAMTQ
+738 NQLDTMTQ

-775 FNLGAM
+775 FNLGTVAGHA
-781 RTSQGRH
+781 GRR

>member
-1 MFLDKRGICC
+1 
-11 VSQQIE
+11 
-17 ILAATG
+17 
-23 LVRPVS
+23 
-29 GNKTMT
+29 MT

-50 LLTLIT
+50 VLTFIT

-70 LFGEQTEKAM
+70 VFGEQTEKAM

-99 NQAASIA
+99 DQAASIA

-118 KSGWNTIAKSTGD
+118 KSGWNTIAKSSGD
-131 AKAELQRIFVTENP
+131 AKAELQRIFVTENSFP
-145 HPAGEREKL
+145 VDEREKL

-171 QAQVAAYLA
+171 QGQVAAYLE
-180 GTSFSDMLIADQN
+180 GTSFRDMLIADQN
-193 GNVIYSFE
+193 GNVVYSFK

-211 EGSFAATG
+211 EGSFASTG
-219 LGRVYQQSA
+219 LARVYQKSA
-228 EAAGKAVDDVVGVNF
+228 DEAAKAVDDVVGVSF
-243 SGLSVGADAGAPDIY
+243 SGLSVGADANAPDIY
-258 FAVPLVKLGGFKGS
+258 FAVPMVKLGGFKGS
-272 LMFQVKAEVFVN
+272 LIFQVKAEVFVN
-284 LLSKGIIAGSSQTA
+284 LLSKGIIAGSSQQA
-298 AILSGNGAGIALD
+298 AILSGDGSGIALD
-311 ASGKLTDVR
+311 ASGKLADVR
-320 ADFSGDGIAVQDG
+320 AEFSVSGDGIAVRSG
-333 QRPEGA
+333 ERPEGA
-339 AVVYG
+339 VLVYG
-344 RRISFAGQDFVV
+344 RQIRFADQSFVV
-356 TESLTKAELEAGSIR
+356 TESLTTQELDAGSLR
-371 IAAILIITGLIAL
+371 IATILLVTGLIAL
-384 AILAAATWVFT
+384 AVLAAATWIFT
-395 RRLFAPLDR
+395 RRLFAPLER

-412 ADGAIEQPVENQ
+412 ADGEIDRPVENQ
-424 DRRDEIGSMARA
+424 ERRDEIGSMARA

-451 AERRDERARAEEE
+451 AERREERARAEEE

-473 LEARTLQEVV
+473 HEARSLQEVV
-483 ETLDT
+483 ETLDK

-496 DLAFRIERRFPVDL
+496 DLAFRIETRFPADL

-521 ETLSATLGGIGGNS
+521 ETLSTTLGGIGENS

-545 RAGADQL
+545 RTGADQL

-563 SQAATAIQEI
+563 TQAANAIQEI

-581 ARAEEAER
+581 SRAEEAER

-614 IQGSSQSISNI
+614 IQGSSQEINKIVS
-625 IGVIDE
+625 VIDE

-723 TREEAQTL
+723 TREEAETL
-731 VDINTSV
+731 IDINTSV

-760 RLAGEAAEMDQRLGL
+760 RLAGEAAEMDQRLGM
-775 FNLGAM
+775 FNLGAA
-781 RTSQGRH
+781 RTSSGRH

>member
-1 MFLDKRGICC
+1 
-11 VSQQIE
+11 
-17 ILAATG
+17 
-23 LVRPVS
+23 
-29 GNKTMT
+29 MT
-35 ARIHSLSFKVIAVFL
+35 ARLHSLSFKLIAVFL
-50 LLTLIT
+50 VLTFTT
-56 IALLNVFAYRSSSQ
+56 IALLNVFAYRGSSQ
-70 LFGEQTEKAM
+70 LFAEQTEKAM
-80 TSTLTFRGDLLTEK
+80 TSTLTFRGDLLIEK
-94 LQALE
+94 LGALE

-106 KIETLQQSLTGL
+106 KIETLQQSMTGL
-118 KSGWNTIAKSTGD
+118 KSGWNTITKSSGD
-131 AKAELQRIFVTENP
+131 AKAELQRVFVAENP

-171 QAQVAAYLA
+171 QTQMAAYLA
-180 GTSFSDMLIADQN
+180 GTDFLDMLIADQN
-193 GNVIYSFE
+193 GNVIYSFR
-201 KGPAFGENLK
+201 KGAAFAENLK
-211 EGSFAATG
+211 QGNWAATG

-228 EAAGKAVDDVVGVNF
+228 EAAAKAVDDVVGVNF
-243 SGLSVGADAGAPDIY
+243 SGLAVGRDAGAPDIY
-258 FAVPLVKLGGFKGS
+258 FAVPFVKLGGYKGS
-272 LMFQVKAEVFVN
+272 LMFQVQPQVFTG
-284 LLSKGIIAGSSQTA
+284 LLSKGIIPGSSQKA
-298 AILSGNGAGIALD
+298 SILSSGGAGITLD
-311 ASGKLTDVR
+311 EAGKLVDVR
-320 ADFSGDGIAVQDG
+320 ADFQASGEGIAVQVAE
-333 QRPEGA
+333 RPEGA

-344 RRISFAGQDFVV
+344 RRIGFAGQEFVV
-356 TESLTKAELEAGSIR
+356 TESLTRAELEAGSLS
-371 IAAILIITGLIAL
+371 IATTLFLTGLIAL
-384 AILAAATWVFT
+384 LVLAIATWIFT

-404 LVAFTGAV
+404 LVTFTAAV
-412 ADGAIEQPVENQ
+412 ADGEIERPVENQ
-424 DRRDEIGSMARA
+424 ERRDEIGSMARA

-441 QALIEQQRQS
+441 LGLIEQQRLS
-451 AERRDERARAEEE
+451 TERREERERADDE
-464 RRQRMEERD
+464 RRQRMAERD
-473 LEARTLQEVV
+473 SEAKTLQEVV
-483 ETLDT
+483 ETLDH

-496 DLAFRIERRFPVDL
+496 DLAFRIERGFPADL

-521 ETLSATLGGIGGNS
+521 ETLSTTLGGIGGNS

-545 RAGADQL
+545 RASADQL

-563 SQAATAIQEI
+563 TQAATAIQEI
-573 TSAVKTQI
+573 TGAVKTQI

-614 IQGSSQSISNI
+614 IQGSSQEINKIVS
-625 IGVIDE
+625 VIDE

-676 EIANLLSKSRGEVDH
+676 EIASLLTKSRGEVDH
-691 GVKLVEKAGNA
+691 GVKLVEKAGHA

-731 VDINTSV
+731 VDINSSV

-760 RLAGEAAEMDQRLGL
+760 RLAGEAREMDQQLGQ
-775 FNLGAM
+775 FNLVVDRQTAS
-781 RTSQGRH
+781 RY

>member
-1 MFLDKRGICC
+1 
-11 VSQQIE
+11 
-17 ILAATG
+17 
-23 LVRPVS
+23 
-29 GNKTMT
+29 MT

-50 LLTLIT
+50 VLTFIT
-56 IALLNVFAYRSSSQ
+56 VALLNIFAYRSSSQ

-80 TSTLTFRGDLLTEK
+80 ASTLTFRGDLLTEK
-94 LQALE
+94 LHALE

-118 KSGWNTIAKSTGD
+118 KSGWNTITKSSGD
-131 AKAELQRIFVTENP
+131 AKAELQRIFVKENP
-145 HPAGEREKL
+145 FQAGEREKL

-171 QAQVAAYLA
+171 QTQVAAYLD

-193 GNVIYSFE
+193 GNVVYSYK
-201 KGPAFGENLK
+201 KGPAFAENLK
-211 EGSFAATG
+211 DGSFAATG
-219 LGRVYQQSA
+219 LGKVYQQSVD
-228 EAAGKAVDDVVGVNF
+228 AAAKAVDDVVGVNF
-243 SGLSVGADAGAPDIY
+243 SGLSVGADAAYPDIY
-258 FAVPLVKLGGFKGS
+258 FAVPLVKLGSFKGS
-272 LMFQVKAEVFVN
+272 LMFQVKADVFVD
-284 LLSKGIIAGSSQTA
+284 LLSKGMVPGSSQTA
-298 AILSGNGAGIALD
+298 AIVSAEGAGIALD

-320 ADFSGDGIAVQDG
+320 ADFSGSGDGISVTSG
-333 QRPEGA
+333 ERPDGA
-339 AVVYG
+339 AVIYG
-344 RRISFAGQDFVV
+344 RRVSFGDQSFVV
-356 TESLTKAELEAGSIR
+356 TESLTEAELQAGSIR
-371 IAAILIITGLIAL
+371 IATILVITGLVAL
-384 AILAAATWVFT
+384 GVLAAATWIFS
-395 RRLFAPLDR
+395 RRLFAPLER
-404 LVAFTGAV
+404 LVIFTGAV
-412 ADGAIEQPVENQ
+412 ADGQIDQPVENQ
-424 DRRDEIGSMARA
+424 ERRDEIGSMARA

-451 AERRDERARAEEE
+451 AERREERARAEEE

-473 LEARTLQEVV
+473 QEAKTLQEVV

-496 DLAFRIERRFPVDL
+496 DLAFRIERRFPADL

-563 SQAATAIQEI
+563 SQAAGAIQEI
-573 TSAVKTQI
+573 TGAVKTQI

-614 IQGSSQSISNI
+614 IQGSSQEINKIVS
-625 IGVIDE
+625 VIDE

-731 VDINTSV
+731 VDINASV
-738 NQLDAMTQ
+738 NQLDTMTQ

-775 FNLGAM
+775 FNLGTVAGHA
-781 RTSQGRH
+781 GRRV
-788 AA
+788 A

>member
-1 MFLDKRGICC
+1 
-11 VSQQIE
+11 
-17 ILAATG
+17 
-23 LVRPVS
+23 
-29 GNKTMT
+29 MT

-50 LLTLIT
+50 VLTFVT
-56 IALLNVFAYRSSSQ
+56 VALLNVFAYRSSNQ
-70 LFGEQTEKAM
+70 LFAEQTEKAM
-80 TSTLTFRGDLLTEK
+80 ASTLIFRGDLLTEK

-118 KSGWNTIAKSTGD
+118 KSGWNTITKSTGD

-171 QAQVAAYLA
+171 QTQVAAYLA

-193 GNVIYSFE
+193 GNVIYSYR
-201 KGPAFGENLK
+201 KGPAFGENITGGNLA
-211 EGSFAATG
+211 ETG
-219 LGRVYQQSA
+219 LGRVYQKSA
-228 EAAGKAVDDVVGVNF
+228 EAAANSVDDVVGVNF
-243 SGLSVGADAGAPDIY
+243 SGLSVGADANATDIY

-284 LLSKGIIAGSSQTA
+284 LLSKGIVAGSSQQA
-298 AILSGNGAGIALD
+298 AILSGEGIGIALD
-311 ASGKLTDVR
+311 ASGKLTDIR
-320 ADFSGDGIAVQDG
+320 ADFAASGDGIVVQPG
-333 QRPEGA
+333 ERAEGPA
-339 AVVYG
+339 LIYG
-344 RRISFAGQDFVV
+344 RQISFGDQTFIV
-356 TESLTKAELEAGSIR
+356 TESLTQAELAQGSVR
-371 IAAILIITGLIAL
+371 IATILFIAGLVAL
-384 AILAAATWVFT
+384 CVLAAATWAFT
-395 RRLFAPLDR
+395 RRLFAPLER

-412 ADGAIEQPVENQ
+412 ADGKIDQPVENQ
-424 DRRDEIGSMARA
+424 ERRDEIGSMARA

-441 QALIEQQRQS
+441 QALIEQQRLS
-451 AERRDERARAEEE
+451 VERREERARAEDE

-473 LEARTLQEVV
+473 QEARTLQEVV
-483 ETLDT
+483 ETLDL

-496 DLAFRIERRFPVDL
+496 DLAFRIEQRFPADL

-602 LIMRD
+602 HIMRD

-614 IQGSSQSISNI
+614 IQGSSQEINKIVS
-625 IGVIDE
+625 VIDE

-691 GVKLVEKAGNA
+691 GVKLVEKAGHA

-775 FNLGAM
+775 FNLGSDRGQAGQ
-781 RTSQGRH
+781 R